1 MYFDL
6 TPIIQAVI
14 ALCAVLI
21 TTFVIPWVKS
31 KAGAQDTEN
40 MLAWVTIAVQA
51 AEQLYTSKDGAA
63 KKEYVLDFLYEQGFE
78 VDADEIDLAIES
90 AVLALHTALYGAEKT
105 DGVEGV

>member
-1 MYFDL
+1 MNFDL

-31 KAGAQDTEN
+31 KVGEQNTDN

-51 AEQLYTSKDGAA
+51 AEQLYTSTDGAA
-63 KKEYVLDFLYEQGFE
+63 KKEYVLNFLEEKGFE
-78 VDADEIDLAIES
+78 VDTDEIDLAIES
-90 AVLALHTALYGAEKT
+90 AVLSLHTALYGAEKT
-105 DGVEGV
+105 EGVGGV